1 MKNKIFLLFILSVG
15 KAYSANSTT
24 YYDEYEALGRF
35 LQLKTPISEFDICE
49 NGITRCNNNGYITY
63 LYVYI
68 NNFYYNII
76 IFIIIIFYII
86 GSLIYAGN

>member
-63 LYVYI
+63 LEFDLCWKLGEYNSYYG
-68 NNFYYNII
+68 NF
-76 IFIIIIFYII
+76 
-86 GSLIYAGN
+86 